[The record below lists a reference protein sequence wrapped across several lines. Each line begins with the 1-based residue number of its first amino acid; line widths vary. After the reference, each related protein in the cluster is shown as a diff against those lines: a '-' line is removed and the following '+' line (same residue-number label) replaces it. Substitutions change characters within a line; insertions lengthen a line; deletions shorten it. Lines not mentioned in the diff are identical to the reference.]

1 MLYASEHYLATLES
15 GLEDG
20 KVGRVDADGDAGD
33 VGLRGHQVAEP
44 VHARHLLVRQKYIII
59 IMDLH

>member
-33 VGLRGHQVAEP
+33 VGLGGHQVAEA
-44 VHARHLLVRQKYIII
+44 VHARHLAYKTRSYFLSLQ
-59 IMDLH
+59 

>member
-1 MLYASEHYLATLES
+1 MSSAGEHYLATLES

-33 VGLRGHQVAEP
+33 VGLGRNQVAEA
-44 VHARHLLVRQKYIII
+44 VHARHLAYKTMTTYVK
-59 IMDLH
+59 